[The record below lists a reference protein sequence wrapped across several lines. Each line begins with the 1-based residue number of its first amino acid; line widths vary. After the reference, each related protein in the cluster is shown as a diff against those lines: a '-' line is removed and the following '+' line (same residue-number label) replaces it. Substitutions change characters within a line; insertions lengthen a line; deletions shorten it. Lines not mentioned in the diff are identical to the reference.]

1 MNFNNFTIKSQE
13 AVQEAVNLA
22 QSRGQQA
29 IDPVHVLHAVMK
41 VGENV
46 TNFIFQ
52 KLGMNGQQVALV
64 ADKQMESLPKVSGG
78 EPYLSRETNEVFQK
92 ATQYSKEMGDE
103 FVSLEHLLL
112 SLLVVKSTVSTILK
126 DAGMTEKELRAAIN
140 ELRKGEKVTSQSSE
154 DTYQSLEKYA
164 VNLNEAARNGKTR
177 PGYRARRGDSP
188 CVANIKSTHQ
198 EQPHINR

>member
-13 AVQEAVNLA
+13 AVQEAVNLV

-29 IDPVHVLHAVMK
+29 IEPVHIMQGVMK

-64 ADKQMESLPKVSGG
+64 VDKQIDSLPKVSGG
-78 EPYLSRETNEVFQK
+78 EPYLSRESNEVLQK

-103 FVSLEHLLL
+103 FVSLEHIILALLTVHGKEHCF
-112 SLLVVKSTVSTILK
+112 SNSERCRYDGKRITQCHQRVEERRKSNVTI
-126 DAGMTEKELRAAIN
+126 
-140 ELRKGEKVTSQSSE
+140 
-154 DTYQSLEKYA
+154 
-164 VNLNEAARNGKTR
+164 
-177 PGYRARRGDSP
+177 
-188 CVANIKSTHQ
+188 
-198 EQPHINR
+198 

>member
-13 AVQEAVNLA
+13 AVQEAVNLV

-29 IDPVHVLHAVMK
+29 IEPAHILHGVMK

-64 ADKQMESLPKVSGG
+64 VDKQIESLPKVSGG
-78 EPYLSRETNEVFQK
+78 EPYLSRESNEVLQK

-103 FVSLEHLLL
+103 FV
-112 SLLVVKSTVSTILK
+112 
-126 DAGMTEKELRAAIN
+126 
-140 ELRKGEKVTSQSSE
+140 
-154 DTYQSLEKYA
+154 
-164 VNLNEAARNGKTR
+164 
-177 PGYRARRGDSP
+177 
-188 CVANIKSTHQ
+188 
-198 EQPHINR
+198 